1 MELPVMPQRPL
12 LAVSVGNS
20 RVAVARIEAGKVCTV
35 QRVAH
40 QATKP
45 GDDVTNAVCG
55 ELDVLI
61 ENCASEQQ
69 PVVLLASVREPV
81 ARPLYDALSDKDGCQ
96 VLWAERE
103 APIPIGRCLDPEAV
117 VGMDRLL
124 NAAAAFDS
132 VKQACIVIDAGT
144 AVTVDFID
152 GEGTFH
158 GGAIAPGAR
167 AQLAAMHQH
176 GALLPDIELRR
187 PGPQSW
193 GSNTAEA
200 MLRGVC
206 FGIQGMARYLI
217 ERYSEEY
224 GAYPRIIATGG
235 DARLLFE
242 GDELIEN
249 IVDDLTIYGLGVTFR
264 TALEQATITHKAA
277 RDNK

>member
-1 MELPVMPQRPL
+1 MPQRPL

-103 APIPIGRCLDPEAV
+103 RRSRSDAASTRKPWSAWIGC
-117 VGMDRLL
+117 
-124 NAAAAFDS
+124 S
-132 VKQACIVIDAGT
+132 
-144 AVTVDFID
+144 
-152 GEGTFH
+152 
-158 GGAIAPGAR
+158 
-167 AQLAAMHQH
+167 
-176 GALLPDIELRR
+176 
-187 PGPQSW
+187 
-193 GSNTAEA
+193 
-200 MLRGVC
+200 MLR
-206 FGIQGMARYLI
+206 LH
-217 ERYSEEY
+217 ST
-224 GAYPRIIATGG
+224 P
-235 DARLLFE
+235 
-242 GDELIEN
+242 
-249 IVDDLTIYGLGVTFR
+249 
-264 TALEQATITHKAA
+264 
-277 RDNK
+277 